1 MHTCARKQ
9 VQDSFHK
16 LQVAATQMRELVEPE
31 VKACITTLNN
41 VESELG
47 FFHTYQMRTL
57 QIAKSVAGESLES
70 TFYKD
75 EKDSKDSKEMIQ
87 RDIDT
92 LRSQLE
98 NLAQLTAPDGE
109 FGRRL
114 FPRLSIARM
123 TPSRVGYSSRG
134 PTDIS
139 KRDPL
144 AVMQSP
150 SSTENISSLHA
161 APLLEAPNGRPPG
174 HLIMGCVVE
183 VQNLPVDDLPG
194 THVSAALSVMPTS
207 ADPHDFEHILPG
219 RSGSLAVILSA

>member
-1 MHTCARKQ
+1 

-57 QIAKSVAGESLES
+57 QIAKSVAGESMES
-70 TFYKD
+70 TFFKD

-109 FGRRL
+109 FGRKL

-134 PTDIS
+134 PIDIS

-161 APLLEAPNGRPPG
+161 APVLEAPNGRPAGG
-174 HLIMGCVVE
+174 HLITGCMVE

-207 ADPHDFEHILPG
+207 ADPHDFEHVLPG
-219 RSGSLAVILSA
+219 RSGTLSGILRA